1 MTDYFVRQKHVVIER
16 FKECGVWEVVTRV
29 CREDHEIL
37 YTHYTGSIADCE
49 SWIRLKKDDLI
60 LEKK

>member
-1 MTDYFVRQKHVVIER
+1 MTDYFVQQRDRGSSKTGI
-16 FKECGVWEVVTRV
+16 KLVWKVVTRV
-29 CREDHEIL
+29 YHEDREIL
-37 YTHYTGSIADCE
+37 YTHYEGSIADCE